1 MPMMYENINLKIGD
15 RIRALRKI
23 KNISQE
29 TLANMADIER
39 GYMTGVESG
48 KRNVSVKVLSKIIT
62 ALDTSFSD
70 FFNDK
75 EFVK

>member
-1 MPMMYENINLKIGD
+1 MYENINLKIGE
-15 RIRALRKI
+15 RIKFLRKN

-39 GYMTGVESG
+39 GYMTGVETG

-62 ALDTSFSD
+62 ALDTSFND

>member
-1 MPMMYENINLKIGD
+1 MMYENINLKIGD
-15 RIRALRKI
+15 RIKALRKI

-39 GYMTGVESG
+39 GYMTGVETG
-48 KRNVSVKVLSKIIT
+48 KRNVSVKVLSKIIR

-75 EFVK
+75 EFLK

>member
-1 MPMMYENINLKIGD
+1 MYENINLKIGD

-48 KRNVSVKVLSKIIT
+48 KRNVSVKVLSKIIK

-75 EFVK
+75 EFLK

>member
-1 MPMMYENINLKIGD
+1 MYENINLKIGE
-15 RIRALRKI
+15 RIKFLRKE
-23 KNISQE
+23 KSISQE

-39 GYMTGVESG
+39 GYMTGVETG
-48 KRNVSVKVLSKIIT
+48 KRNVSVKVLSKIVI
-62 ALDTSFSD
+62 ALDTNFSD

>member
-1 MPMMYENINLKIGD
+1 MYENINLKIGE
-15 RIRALRKI
+15 RIKFLRKN
-23 KNISQE
+23 KNVSQE

-39 GYMTGVESG
+39 GYMTGVETG

-62 ALDTSFSD
+62 ALDISFSD

>member
-1 MPMMYENINLKIGD
+1 MMYENINLKIGD
-15 RIRALRKI
+15 RIKALRKI

-62 ALDTSFSD
+62 ALGTSFSD

>member
-1 MPMMYENINLKIGD
+1 MYENINLKIGE
-15 RIRALRKI
+15 RIKFLRKN

-70 FFNDK
+70 FFNYK

>member
-1 MPMMYENINLKIGD
+1 MNENINLKIGE
-15 RIRALRKI
+15 RIKFLRKS

-29 TLANMADIER
+29 NLANMADIER

-48 KRNVSVKVLSKIIT
+48 KRNVSVKVLSKIID
-62 ALDTSFSD
+62 ALETDFPS

-75 EFVK
+75 EFEK